1 MYVKLSSKFLCLDA
15 GGIKKRCYKV
25 LHSRGFPRRN
35 FKSQD
40 TNKGSIDEKMEDFEF
55 KNQKIDVEKIVGDD
69 GSMHGDSTNP
79 YNKFDDIVGKYN
91 AKMSYAKGNVKN
103 ISDDISSLKI
113 LSQGN
118 KNNQDIDDSES
129 LIFRNDDYR
138 SREDA
143 SIGLRRKSSL
153 KVGPQHKSPYVNVS
167 SVGSGRSRGRGRGR
181 GRGGRHNNKRGRGG
195 RKSKATTSDEK
206 PFDETEDCDHVGAL
220 EDSVENFWVYI
231 NTMKGLFITPSDVL
245 VDFDTNKLTREDLTS
260 IHCKQC
266 VSSKV
271 IDIVVD
277 GLSLSYNGFGDRS
290 IWFMP
295 WAFTNQVLQWFERP
309 STEQLIKQ
317 YKHLY
322 KGDITLCKQLSAL
335 DDIVRHE
342 SFGSEEN
349 SDIPSVSTF
358 EVKTFPVCEQNN
370 GTDCGV
376 HLMQYMRYCPTNMR
390 DMNFS
395 EGLSVFFCWS
405 AGVLFALAD

>member
-206 PFDETEDCDHVGAL
+206 
-220 EDSVENFWVYI
+220 
-231 NTMKGLFITPSDVL
+231 
-245 VDFDTNKLTREDLTS
+245 
-260 IHCKQC
+260 
-266 VSSKV
+266 V

-349 SDIPSVSTF
+349 SDIPSYGLRSTSHAIYEILPNKHERYDDADSRF
-358 EVKTFPVCEQNN
+358 ECAKGN
-370 GTDCGV
+370 
-376 HLMQYMRYCPTNMR
+376 
-390 DMNFS
+390 S
-395 EGLSVFFCWS
+395 GLAIVTSK
-405 AGVLFALAD
+405 